1 MVTDKICN
9 RVIEGQMSIFTA
21 LKKMD
26 EERVKLLF
34 VFEKSKFT
42 QSRSSA
48 ASDVYKRQ
56 THS

>member
-34 VFEKSKFT
+34 GLG
-42 QSRSSA
+42 
-48 ASDVYKRQ
+48 DVYKRQ

>member
-1 MVTDKICN
+1 MVIDKICN

-34 VFEKSKFT
+34 VFENQNFRGFL
-42 QSRSSA
+42 QSVIFNVQLSI
-48 ASDVYKRQ
+48 